1 MIKFQHTIG
10 EIIQH
15 LLIANGLGVD
25 PDILPL
31 GSWPVYSPTLP
42 TNPDNLIVSVTRT
55 GKTHGR
61 TQVDGEVLQHYGFQL
76 MIRAVDDRTGDR
88 KAADIRHQMQVGM
101 YQTIVTINSVRYL
114 IPCISNIGEV
124 LSLGIDH
131 PNSKRSLFSLNALS
145 AIRPL

>member
-10 EIIQH
+10 EIIQQ

-42 TNPDNLIVSVTRT
+42 TKPDNLIVSVTRT
-55 GKTHGR
+55 GRIHGR
-61 TQVDGEVLQHYGFQL
+61 THVDGEVLQHYGFQL
-76 MIRAVDDRTGDR
+76 MIRGVDDRTGNR
-88 KAADIRHQMQVGM
+88 KAEDIRYKMQTSM
-101 YQTIVTINSVRYL
+101 YQNIIVIDGSSYL

-124 LSLGIDH
+124 LALGIDH
-131 PNSKRSLFSLNALS
+131 PNSKRSLFSINALS

>member
-10 EIIQH
+10 EIIQQ

-25 PDILPL
+25 PDVVPL
-31 GSWPVYSPTLP
+31 GSWPVYSPTIP
-42 TNPDNLIVSVTRT
+42 TKPDNLIVSVTRT

-61 TQVDGEVLQHYGFQL
+61 THVDGEVLQHYGFQL

-88 KAADIRHQMQVGM
+88 KATDIRHQMQVGM